1 MRDLPVRRLASTV
14 LCASVLVGITG
25 PVALAA
31 DTAGEHGRTASRASV
46 PAAEKDRLL
55 TRARALGRTHPEL
68 GPVAELLSRSLEE
81 GRLPAGEAARL
92 GEAAKEAITR
102 AAGTAGVPR
111 PVAPAEPAAQ
121 PQPAPAVKPAAPA
134 SPAGPASPAA
144 PVTVRHA
151 SAGAPMARD
160 VLDDTI
166 GALLTA
172 IDDLVKSITDE
183 AAAAQTAADQIT
195 ADQTAA
201 DQTAADQTAADQT
214 AADES
219 DQMLPS
225 FDGLLSGLF
234 DLLTGLFGT
243 GGSGLA
249 VSELPTTAT
258 PALVPGLAPTG

>member
-31 DTAGEHGRTASRASV
+31 DTAGEHGRTASRVSV

-68 GPVAELLSRSLEE
+68 GPVVELLSRSLEE
-81 GRLPAGEAARL
+81 GRLPAGEAGRL
-92 GEAAKEAITR
+92 GEAAKEAIVR
-102 AAGTAGVPR
+102 AAGTTG
-111 PVAPAEPAAQ
+111 AQ
-121 PQPAPAVKPAAPA
+121 
-134 SPAGPASPAA
+134 SPAA

-166 GALLTA
+166 GGLLTA
-172 IDDLVKSITDE
+172 IDELVKSITDE
-183 AAAAQTAADQIT
+183 AAAAQAAADEIT
-195 ADQTAA
+195 ADQTAV
-201 DQTAADQTAADQT
+201 DQTGTDQT

-219 DQMLPS
+219 GQMLPS
-225 FDGLLSGLF
+225 LDGLLSGLF

>member
-31 DTAGEHGRTASRASV
+31 DTAGEHGRTASRVSV

-68 GPVAELLSRSLEE
+68 GPVVELLSRSLEE
-81 GRLPAGEAARL
+81 GRLPAGEAGRL
-92 GEAAKEAITR
+92 GEAAKEAIVR
-102 AAGTAGVPR
+102 AAGTAG
-111 PVAPAEPAAQ
+111 AQ
-121 PQPAPAVKPAAPA
+121 
-134 SPAGPASPAA
+134 SPAA

-166 GALLTA
+166 GGLLTA
-172 IDDLVKSITDE
+172 IDELVKSITDE
-183 AAAAQTAADQIT
+183 AAAAQAAADQIT
-195 ADQTAA
+195 ADQTAV
-201 DQTAADQTAADQT
+201 DQTAVDQTGTDQTAADQT

-219 DQMLPS
+219 GQMLPS
-225 FDGLLSGLF
+225 LDGLLSGLF

>member
-31 DTAGEHGRTASRASV
+31 DTAGEHGRTASRVSV

-68 GPVAELLSRSLEE
+68 GPVVELLSRSLEE
-81 GRLPAGEAARL
+81 GRLPAGEAGRL
-92 GEAAKEAITR
+92 GEAAKEAIVR
-102 AAGTAGVPR
+102 AAGTAG
-111 PVAPAEPAAQ
+111 AQ
-121 PQPAPAVKPAAPA
+121 
-134 SPAGPASPAA
+134 SPAA

-166 GALLTA
+166 GGLLTA
-172 IDDLVKSITDE
+172 IDELVKSITDE
-183 AAAAQTAADQIT
+183 AAAAQAAADQIT
-195 ADQTAA
+195 ADQTAV
-201 DQTAADQTAADQT
+201 DQTGTDQTAADQT

-219 DQMLPS
+219 GQMLPS
-225 FDGLLSGLF
+225 LDGLLSGLF